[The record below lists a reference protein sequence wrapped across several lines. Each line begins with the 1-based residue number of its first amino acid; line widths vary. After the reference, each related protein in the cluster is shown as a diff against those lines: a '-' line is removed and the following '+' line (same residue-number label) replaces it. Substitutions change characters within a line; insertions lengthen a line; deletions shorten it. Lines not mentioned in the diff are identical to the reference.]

1 MTTILIIED
10 ERPLLE
16 NVLNL
21 LRFEG
26 YDVVGATD
34 GVAGVKLVREHLP
47 DLIVCDIMMPR
58 MNGYDVLLELS
69 SDPVTNT
76 IPFIF
81 LTAKADREHQRYG
94 MELGADDYITKPFSR
109 SEFLA
114 AIQTRLERQRVLRE
128 QYQQEIDNLRRALV
142 LALPLELRAPL
153 SGVIGY
159 AKKLMTDA
167 KTLEPSEIIQI
178 AQAILR
184 TSQRLHRQIEN
195 YLLYAQLEIIRLDPA
210 RVIVLGRNRITEP
223 AQVIIEK
230 AQEKAA
236 EQHREADLTLDVHDA
251 TVQIG
256 RSSLEKIVE
265 EIVDNALKYSTPGTP
280 VRVSAATQDDDTYV
294 LCVSDEGPGISPD
307 ELQALSAPPR
317 FDHRLQAPQNI
328 GLGLIIVNHLVQAHG
343 GQFEIDAA
351 PDRGTRVYVRLT
363 LSREAPED

>member
-1 MTTILIIED
+1 MTTILIVED

-16 NVLNL
+16 NVQNL

-26 YDVVGATD
+26 YDVFGAAD
-34 GVAGVKLVREHLP
+34 GVTGVDLARKHLP

-69 SDPVTNT
+69 SDPITST

-114 AIQTRLERQRVLRE
+114 AVQTRLDRQRVLRE

-142 LALPLELRAPL
+142 LALPVELRAPL
-153 SGVIGY
+153 SGVLGY

-167 KTLEPSEIIQI
+167 KTLDPAELIQI

-195 YLLYAQLEIIRLDPA
+195 YLLYAQLEIIQIDPG
-210 RVIVLGRNRITEP
+210 RVIVLGRNRISDP
-223 AQVIIEK
+223 ADVIISK
-230 AQEKAA
+230 AQEKAD
-236 EQHREADLTLDVHDA
+236 EQNREADLTLDVKNA

-256 RSSLEKIVE
+256 RGSLEKIVE
-265 EIVDNALKYSTPGTP
+265 ETVDNALKYSAPGTP
-280 VRVSAATQDDDTYV
+280 VSVSASTQHDTYV
-294 LCVSDEGPGISPD
+294 LCVADKGPGIAPD

-317 FDHRLQAPQNI
+317 FDQRLQALNNI
-328 GLGLIIVNHLVQAHG
+328 GLGLIITNHLVRAHG
-343 GQFEIDAA
+343 GELEIDTTLGQ
-351 PDRGTRVYVRLT
+351 GTRVYARLK
-363 LSREAPED
+363 LSSEAPVG